1 MTVTLTDADERL
13 LERVLLPL
21 TEEEKAIEF
30 LRQVMPNLL
39 AALRNDLLRA
49 SEAEQ
54 ERYLERVQ
62 ELAQRVKRAGTL
74 NELHAVADPF
84 ALPSLLYD
92 PQAPLWQSWDRTD
105 LHAELSQAVQEREK
119 ARSLLK
125 AAKPGTLTY
134 PQLQK
139 RVEEAERHLFEV
151 SRKIAL
157 AWLEKQADDI
167 RKSTVQA
174 EAAEWRAETRLQ
186 VPLVVSDRI
195 VDYLDA
201 EITVTLVTPRAFITR
216 TFAVVVISPSL
227 GIIPAL
233 RRINLIRHY
242 LPKDEHTIVVT
253 TDPHHVRVLQQHE
266 VYVYLARENNLE
278 SEPAPVG

>member
-1 MTVTLTDADERL
+1 MTVPLTDADELL

-54 ERYLERVQ
+54 KRYLERVH
-62 ELAQRVKRAGTL
+62 EIAQRVKRAGTL
-74 NELHAVADPF
+74 DELHAVADPF

-92 PQAPLWQSWDRTD
+92 PQAPLWQSWGRAD
-105 LHAELSQAVQEREK
+105 LHTELAQALQERDK

-139 RVEEAERHLFEV
+139 RVEEAEKHLFEV

-157 AWLEKQADDI
+157 AWLDKQADDV
-167 RKSTVQA
+167 RKSTFQA
-174 EAAEWRAETRLQ
+174 ETAEWRAETRLQ
-186 VPLVVSDRI
+186 IPLVVGDHI

-216 TFAVVVISPSL
+216 TFAVVVISSSM

-242 LPKDEHTIVVT
+242 LPKDEQMIVVT
-253 TDPHHVRVLQQHE
+253 TDPDHIRVLQQHE
-266 VYVYLARENNLE
+266 VYVYLARENNVG
-278 SEPAPVG
+278 SDPTPVG